1 MASWFTNM
9 GVLTITSGW
18 SECRKANQF
27 CVAYPSLSPEMNI
40 SDALDAKTW
49 FEQALWWQPDSAV
62 TRLHLA
68 GVYFSLGW
76 RFKAVQTAY
85 PLKTYP
91 PARNPLVSAGRA
103 PGRYEHYL
111 FLAEQ
116 LLLAEKWSDAVQNFR
131 LGLAFGHDQSL
142 PIDLQ
147 LFYQAL
153 SQDYLQQFKASPNN
167 PRLAFLVGKYKYFGN
182 MPDARQWFERA
193 LEIGQGDASYAPEM
207 GQALLYLGQLEESA
221 SSTAQAQA
229 FYQDAI
235 AIAPGLREAHVRL
248 LINLR
253 EQNKNQAA
261 AQVENH
267 LLELGPTYLLGR
279 QSADASYQ
287 LPAPG
292 VFSGDWTLVGYDLDQ
307 EQLENGGLL
316 DIWLWWLPPAKPF
329 KSSTGRQ
336 WVRIGEYWVEQ
347 RQVHNLYPNAGFEWG
362 TDPTG
367 IPLAQDRSL
376 YQSSPENLR
385 VITTKRDGLETQVLA
400 AFNDEQNPSVALAS
414 HPTLANP
421 AQYYLMAGWLWDTSR
436 AANIGRNC
444 WWQDGGGPY
453 YIAYEKQE
461 PFRPLETWV
470 HVADLNILFP
480 DQHPDGCETLLI
492 HYMNQEQAMWDD
504 ILWVEIEKP

>member
-1 MASWFTNM
+1 
-9 GVLTITSGW
+9 
-18 SECRKANQF
+18 
-27 CVAYPSLSPEMNI
+27 MNI

-49 FEQALWWQPDSAV
+49 FEQALRWQPDSAI

-68 GVYFSLGW
+68 GIYFSLGW
-76 RFKAVQTAY
+76 RVKAVQTAY
-85 PLKTYP
+85 PLETYP
-91 PARNPLVSAGRA
+91 PGRSPLVSAGQA
-103 PGRYEHYL
+103 SGRYEHYL

-116 LLLAEKWSDAVQNFR
+116 LMLAKKWPEAVQNFR
-131 LGLAFGHDQSL
+131 LGLAFGYDQSL

-153 SQDYLQQFKASPNN
+153 SQDYLQQFKVSPNN

-182 MPDARQWFERA
+182 MPDARQWFEQA
-193 LEIGQGDASYAPEM
+193 LEMGRGNASYATEM
-207 GQALLYLGQLEESA
+207 GQSLLYLGQLEEAA
-221 SSTAQAQA
+221 SNTTQAQA

-261 AQVENH
+261 AQVEKQ
-267 LLELGPTYLLGR
+267 LLKLGPTYLLGR

-287 LPAPG
+287 IPAPG
-292 VFSGDWTLVGYDLDQ
+292 AFPGDWTLVGYDLDQ
-307 EQLENGGLL
+307 EQLENGGPL
-316 DIWLWWLPPAKPF
+316 DIRLWWISPASNFQPSAK
-329 KSSTGRQ
+329 RQ
-336 WVRIGEYWVEQ
+336 WLRVGEYWVEQ
-347 RQVHNLYPNAGFEWG
+347 RQVYNLYPNAGFEWG

-367 IPLAQDRSL
+367 IPLGQAGSV
-376 YQSSPENLR
+376 YQSSPDSLR
-385 VITTKRDGLETQVLA
+385 VIITKRDGQETHVLA
-400 AFNDEQNPSVALAS
+400 AFNDEQNPSVGLAS
-414 HPTLANP
+414 YPTPVDPAN
-421 AQYYLMAGWLWDTSR
+421 YYLMAGWLWDTSR

-444 WWQDGGGPY
+444 GWQDGGGPY
-453 YIAYEKQE
+453 YIAYETQE
-461 PFRPLETWV
+461 PFRPLKTWV

-480 DQHPDGCETLLI
+480 GEQPNGGCETLLI